1 MSIGKKANQ
10 NKKLRKNKINNI
22 KKHNILLFSPI
33 KIKTQKSDSKLDISS
48 EILSEENTISNNYSS
63 INSDNNINNY
73 NNISTEIPQYK
84 VKINFLILIINI

>member
-1 MSIGKKANQ
+1 MTQKKKSRRNE
-10 NKKLRKNKINNI
+10 LNNI
-22 KKHNILLFSPI
+22 QKQNLLLFSSI
-33 KIKTQKSDSKLDISS
+33 KIKTQKSDSKLDLSS

-84 VKINFLILIINI
+84 VK

>member
-1 MSIGKKANQ
+1 MTQKKKSKRNE
-10 NKKLRKNKINNI
+10 LNNI
-22 KKHNILLFSPI
+22 QKQNLLLFSPI
-33 KIKTQKSDSKLDISS
+33 KIKTQKSDSKLDLSS

-63 INSDNNINNY
+63 INSDNANNS

>member
-10 NKKLRKNKINNI
+10 NKKLRRNELNNI
-22 KKHNILLFSPI
+22 QKQNILLFSPI

-48 EILSEENTISNNYSS
+48 EILSEENTISKNYSS
-63 INSDNNINNY
+63 INSDNDNNS

>member
-1 MSIGKKANQ
+1 LSIGKKANQ
-10 NKKLRKNKINNI
+10 NKKLRRNELNNI
-22 KKHNILLFSPI
+22 QKQNILLFSPI

-84 VKINFLILIINI
+84 VRINFFIYQIN

>member
-10 NKKLRKNKINNI
+10 NKKLRRNELNNI
-22 KKHNILLFSPI
+22 QKQNILLFSPI

>member
-1 MSIGKKANQ
+1 MTQKKKSRRNE
-10 NKKLRKNKINNI
+10 LNNI
-22 KKHNILLFSPI
+22 QKQNLLLFSPI
-33 KIKTQKSDSKLDISS
+33 KIKTQKSDSKLDLSS

-63 INSDNNINNY
+63 INSDNANNS

>member
-10 NKKLRKNKINNI
+10 NKKLRRNELNNI
-22 KKHNILLFSPI
+22 QKQNILLFSPI

-84 VKINFLILIINI
+84 VK

>member
-1 MSIGKKANQ
+1 MTQKKKSRRNE
-10 NKKLRKNKINNI
+10 LNNI
-22 KKHNILLFSPI
+22 QKQNLLLFSPI
-33 KIKTQKSDSKLDISS
+33 KIKTQKSDSKLDLSS

-63 INSDNNINNY
+63 INSDNDNNS

>member
-1 MSIGKKANQ
+1 MTQKKKSRRNE
-10 NKKLRKNKINNI
+10 LNNI
-22 KKHNILLFSPI
+22 QKQNLLLFSPI
-33 KIKTQKSDSKLDISS
+33 KIKTQKSDSKLDFSS

-63 INSDNNINNY
+63 INSDNANNS

>member
-1 MSIGKKANQ
+1 MTQKKKSRRNE
-10 NKKLRKNKINNI
+10 LNNI
-22 KKHNILLFSPI
+22 QKQNILLFSPI
-33 KIKTQKSDSKLDISS
+33 KIKTQKSDSKLDLSS

-63 INSDNNINNY
+63 INSDNDNNS

>member
-1 MSIGKKANQ
+1 MTQKKKSRRNE
-10 NKKLRKNKINNI
+10 LNNI
-22 KKHNILLFSPI
+22 QKENLLLFSPI
-33 KIKTQKSDSKLDISS
+33 KIKTQKSDSKLDLSS

-63 INSDNNINNY
+63 INSDNDNNS